1 MCRSGQ
7 DDKLP
12 RGYERGTIAY
22 AFWLSHYLLLTIS
35 LHAVELAYHLFT
47 GALAAVLAGLFN
59 TVAAPALAV
68 LRTGDR
74 HQWREPSLS
83 SQLATLTV
91 YLLVGIGLGLLFWL
105 SWGLTA
111 IVGVPWWLRGSV
123 FALLFWL
130 VCCVPLLAMQ
140 LLSLRLS
147 WKTTAAFAVDWLVI
161 FASVG
166 LACAW
171 TWAKVV

>member
-1 MCRSGQ
+1 M
-7 DDKLP
+7 
-12 RGYERGTIAY
+12 
-22 AFWLSHYLLLTIS
+22 
-35 LHAVELAYHLFT
+35 ELAYHLFT

-59 TVAAPALAV
+59 TVAAPALAA

-74 HQWREPSLS
+74 GLWRESTLPA
-83 SQLATLTV
+83 QLATLTV
-91 YLLVGIGLGLLFWL
+91 HVLVGIGLGLLFWL

-111 IVGVPWWLRGSV
+111 IVGVPWWLRGGV
-123 FALLFWL
+123 FALLLWL
-130 VCCVPLLAMQ
+130 VCCLPLLAMQ

-147 WKTTAAFAVDWLVI
+147 WKTAASFAIEWLVI

-171 TWAKVV
+171 TWVKVH